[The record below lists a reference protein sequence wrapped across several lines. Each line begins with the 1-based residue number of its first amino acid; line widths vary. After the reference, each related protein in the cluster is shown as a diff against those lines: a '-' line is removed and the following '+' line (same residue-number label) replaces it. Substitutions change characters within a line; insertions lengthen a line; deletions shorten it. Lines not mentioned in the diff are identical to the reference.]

1 MEQPW
6 RTALLSLPVRMTLL
20 AGLLCLVIVLAQAS
34 AAALA
39 PPAVGAALAG
49 PAVGAVLAG
58 WRPDDGEA
66 DDDEPANITSTPA
79 PDVWDGVYAGMANT
93 REGNL
98 AAVFRITVRSGI
110 GTGTGSRLD
119 CGTAP
124 VTLRISSTGD
134 VSGVATVFGPTCIK
148 TDVALRGRAV
158 GGALRLRL
166 GTQYLELAS
175 P

>member
-1 MEQPW
+1 MEQSW
-6 RTALLSLPVRMTLL
+6 RNALLSMPTRMTLI
-20 AGLLCLVIVLAQAS
+20 AGLLCLIIVLAQAS

-49 PAVGAVLAG
+49 PAVGLVLAS
-58 WRPDDGEA
+58 WRPIDGEA
-66 DDDEPANITSTPA
+66 DDDEAINAASA
-79 PDVWDGVYAGMANT
+79 PDPDAWDGVYGGTATA
-93 REGNL
+93 REGGV
-98 AAVFRITVRSGI
+98 AAVFRITVRDGV
-110 GTGTGSRLD
+110 GTGTDSRLD

-124 VTLRISSTGD
+124 VSLRISPAGD
-134 VSGVATVFGPTCIK
+134 VSGVATVFGLTCIK

-166 GTQYLELAS
+166 GTQYLELAR